1 MKGWLLDTNILSELR
16 RSKPHPQV
24 LKFIAEQRN
33 ESLFVSVITFAE
45 IRFGIERIADIQKQQ
60 ALSIWLDKELRPF
73 FMNRVLALDEEIIL
87 KWRILLEQGRK
98 QGYTYSQPDLFIAT
112 TALHHNLGL
121 VTRNTKDFEKV
132 DIPLYNPWDN

>member
-73 FMNRVLALDEEIIL
+73 FMNRVLSLDEEIIL

-112 TALHHNLGL
+112 TALHYNLGL
-121 VTRNTKDFEKV
+121 VTRNIKDFEKI
-132 DIPLYNPWDN
+132 DIPLCNPWDN

>member
-1 MKGWLLDTNILSELR
+1 M
-16 RSKPHPQV
+16 
-24 LKFIAEQRN
+24 
-33 ESLFVSVITFAE
+33 SVITFAE

-87 KWRILLEQGRK
+87 KWLILLEQGRK

-112 TALHHNLGL
+112 RALHHNLGL

-132 DIPLYNPWDN
+132 DILLYNPWDN